1 MNVTTLRRMEYIDS
15 IPFSENSMATLPTNG
30 GLLPND
36 RFLHSLMLEFEGR
49 LAMPGSGGPTA
60 ALGDSIAAIIERVV
74 VEGYHRIRRQQEK
87 IIDMRGADLEFEQR
101 FYLPTRPIYTPSTI
115 SVTASANNDIRLHV
129 LVPFVPLRM
138 PATVQASYLLD
149 CPNYESLRLQIQW
162 ADWKNLASGGTTA
175 PTWSA
180 YGSASGNP
188 SLKVYGVFAQQAARF
203 AGFVPGRLFRYFTEV
218 TGSTPTTTASQARI
232 YDVPRGFD
240 LRKVFIKSGVKSTST
255 SAGNNAFASLSDF
268 VSDFRFNIGLGKY
281 IRRYLT
287 MQAMYADLAL
297 SYNLADDIAG
307 VHVLDFASHGSIAE
321 ALNTRQYISG
331 PTGNVDVYLSADVI
345 GAANQAIVI
354 GVEELRYRP
363 VVSK

>member
-15 IPFSENSMATLPTNG
+15 IPFAENSVATLPTNG
-30 GLLPND
+30 GLIPND
-36 RFLHSLMLEFEGR
+36 RFLHSLLLEFEGR
-49 LAMPGSGGPTA
+49 LAMPGAGGPTS

-87 IIDMRGADLEFEQR
+87 IIDMRGADLELEQR
-101 FYLPTRPIYTPSTI
+101 FYLPTRPIYSPSTI

-138 PATVQASYLLD
+138 PAATQASYLLD
-149 CPNYESLRLQIQW
+149 APNYESLRLQVQW
-162 ADWKNLASGGTTA
+162 ADFKNLVSGGTTA

-188 SLKVYGVFAQQAARF
+188 SLKVYGVFAQQSSRF

-218 TGSTPTTTASQARI
+218 TGSIPTTTASQARI

-240 LRKVFIKSGVKSTST
+240 IRKIVVKTGTKATST
-255 SAGNNAFASLSDF
+255 TAGNNAFATLSDF

-281 IRRYLT
+281 VRRYLT

-297 SYNLADDIAG
+297 SYNLPADIAG
-307 VHVLDFASHGSIAE
+307 VHVLDFAGNGSITE

-331 PTGNVDVYLSADVI
+331 PTGNVDVYLSADVA
-345 GAANQAIVI
+345 GASNQAIVV

-363 VVSK
+363 VVAK